1 MTHFLIIQQNSS
13 TLLPSYTPL
22 PSISA
27 AATTVH
33 SVPTAQQRQ
42 PTHHSRT
49 NSQRFLRPTRI
60 TVAMTISRR
69 TSTWSRSTSRRP
81 PLSTTTTMATA
92 LAAVRPLLLR
102 TAAEAPA
109 QGAQA
114 RSQISS
120 VRHRPGGHGLR
131 VAAYLLVVVVMV
143 RGALGVIRG
152 AWRGAVVLG
161 RVKARTTR

>member
-49 NSQRFLRPTRI
+49 NSQRFLHPTRI

-81 PLSTTTTMATA
+81 PLSTTMATA
-92 LAAVRPLLLR
+92 LPAVRPLLLR

-120 VRHRPGGHGLR
+120 VRRRPDGHGLR
-131 VAAYLLVVVVMV
+131 VAACLLVVVVMA

>member
-1 MTHFLIIQQNSS
+1 
-13 TLLPSYTPL
+13 
-22 PSISA
+22 
-27 AATTVH
+27 
-33 SVPTAQQRQ
+33 
-42 PTHHSRT
+42 
-49 NSQRFLRPTRI
+49 
-60 TVAMTISRR
+60 
-69 TSTWSRSTSRRP
+69 
-81 PLSTTTTMATA
+81 MATA

-120 VRHRPGGHGLR
+120 VRRRPDGHGLR

-152 AWRGAVVLG
+152 AWRGAAVLG
-161 RVKARTTR
+161 RVKVRTTR